1 MKIATVLVLAIVAAP
16 TLAHPITG
24 IEPRD
29 IRYVSFI

>member
-1 MKIATVLVLAIVAAP
+1 MKIATVLVLAIAAVP